1 MSVIE
6 MKMKE
11 HAIYKICKEHDSEKY
26 LAIVSQSSG
35 YAKLCCYAV
44 KKLNENEIVSSYEN
58 ICVALWLMF
67 PKYEKFHLKGFDD
80 MPDTD
85 YMEKI
90 IKLRS
95 TPTQQD
101 YLTGGNVGFDKN
113 IQNPWQLTRKGQVYA
128 EEAENIF
135 SGKVVAPEKRE
146 SAVKKTPNAFNNT
159 FSKLWQSNLFKQ
171 FDEDQA
177 PDSVDKLLV
186 CAAFHMSYS
195 PTRFVD
201 DFNRRTKQ
209 FESDLNAFEKDI
221 SDDRIDKT
229 RKFLVW
235 LRQEVKKLGRF

>member
-95 TPTQQD
+95 TPTQQG
-101 YLTGGNVGFDKN
+101 YLTGGNVTTRDAEHRK
-113 IQNPWQLTRKGQVYA
+113 PWQLTRKGQLYA
-128 EEAENIF
+128 NEAAKIFSGDIASPEIRKKEERPPDTIENIF
-135 SGKVVAPEKRE
+135 RYI
-146 SAVKKTPNAFNNT
+146 
-159 FSKLWQSNLFKQ
+159 WQSELFIQ
-171 FDEDQA
+171 FAENQKS
-177 PDSVDKLLV
+177 DSVDALSV
-186 CAAFHMSYS
+186 CATLNMRYS
-195 PTRFVD
+195 QSRFKD
-201 DFNRRTKQ
+201 DLKRKCES
-209 FESDLNAFEKDI
+209 FEHHLNSFENSGI
-221 SDDRIDKT
+221 SDKRFDQT
-229 RKFLVW
+229 RKFLAW
-235 LRQEVKKLGRF
+235 IRKEVS

>member
-1 MSVIE
+1 ME
-6 MKMKE
+6 MKE
-11 HAIYKICKEHDSEKY
+11 HAIYKTCKEHDPEKY
-26 LAIVSQSSG
+26 VAIASQSSG

-44 KKLNENEIVSSYEN
+44 KKLNENEIVTSYEN

-128 EEAENIF
+128 EEAGNIF
-135 SGKVVAPEKRE
+135 SGKAVAPEKRE
-146 SAVKKTPNAFNNT
+146 STVKKTPNAFNNT
-159 FSKLWQSNLFKQ
+159 FSKLCR
-171 FDEDQA
+171 
-177 PDSVDKLLV
+177 LLAS
-186 CAAFHMSYS
+186 CLAACCCCSRGRLKTMQRLKRANNTFCNAYKVWH
-195 PTRFVD
+195 
-201 DFNRRTKQ
+201 
-209 FESDLNAFEKDI
+209 SDY
-221 SDDRIDKT
+221 
-229 RKFLVW
+229 
-235 LRQEVKKLGRF
+235 